1 MFVLVRKEIC
11 VYVCVSVCLF
21 ICLFVCL
28 LACYFFLCV
37 CVRDGECF
45 VCVRECLRECV
56 LACERACVREC
67 VHACVREC
75 VHACVR
81 VSNVLM
87 SSCSIACLRMF
98 V

>member
-1 MFVLVRKEIC
+1 M
-11 VYVCVSVCLF
+11 SVCLF

-28 LACYFFLCV
+28 LACFFPLCV
-37 CVRDGECF
+37 CEREGECF

-56 LACERACVREC
+56 P
-67 VHACVREC
+67 ACVREC

-87 SSCSIACLRMF
+87 SSCSIACLRIF

>member
-1 MFVLVRKEIC
+1 MC
-11 VYVCVSVCLF
+11 VCVSLY
-21 ICLFVCL
+21 LFVCL
-28 LACYFFLCV
+28 FACLFFSFVCV
-37 CVRDGECF
+37 CEREGECF

-56 LACERACVREC
+56 PACERACLREC

-75 VHACVR
+75 VQACVR

>member
-1 MFVLVRKEIC
+1 M
-11 VYVCVSVCLF
+11 SVCLF

-28 LACYFFLCV
+28 LACFFPLCVCEREEECVV
-37 CVRDGECF
+37 CVRD
-45 VCVRECLRECV
+45 CLRECV
-56 LACERACVREC
+56 PACVRACV
-67 VHACVREC
+67 HAFVREC

-87 SSCSIACLRMF
+87 SSCSIACLRIF

>member
-1 MFVLVRKEIC
+1 M
-11 VYVCVSVCLF
+11 SVCLF

-28 LACYFFLCV
+28 LACFFPLCV
-37 CVRDGECF
+37 CEREGECF
-45 VCVRECLRECV
+45 VCVPECLRECV
-56 LACERACVREC
+56 PACERACL
-67 VHACVREC
+67 REC

>member
-1 MFVLVRKEIC
+1 MC
-11 VYVCVSVCLF
+11 VCVSLY
-21 ICLFVCL
+21 LFVCL
-28 LACYFFLCV
+28 FACLFFFPLCL
-37 CVRDGECF
+37 CEREGQCF

-56 LACERACVREC
+56 RACERACLRECVHACVREC

>member
-1 MFVLVRKEIC
+1 M
-11 VYVCVSVCLF
+11 
-21 ICLFVCL
+21 
-28 LACYFFLCV
+28 
-37 CVRDGECF
+37 RDGECF

-56 LACERACVREC
+56 LACEWACVREC
-67 VHACVREC
+67 VYACVCEC
-75 VHACVR
+75 VHACACVR